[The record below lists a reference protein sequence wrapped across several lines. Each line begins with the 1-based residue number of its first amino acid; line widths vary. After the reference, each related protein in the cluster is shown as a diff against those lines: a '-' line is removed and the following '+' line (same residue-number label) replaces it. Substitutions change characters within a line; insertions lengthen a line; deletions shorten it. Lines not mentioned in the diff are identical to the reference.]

1 MRKTWVLDTETMGSG
16 AQLVRLETV
25 LLKPASKPRR
35 PVARPKPKPRP
46 VDSVEPT
53 QPPRFKVVDALTRQ
67 ALAEGASTRAT
78 VDLLEEIR
86 SPVDVSIYAFEP
98 KTEAWRP
105 LRHREKMLLW
115 GFRGR
120 DPSADGP
127 HG

>member
-1 MRKTWVLDTETMGSG
+1 MRKTWVLDTETKGTG
-16 AQLVRLETV
+16 AQMMPLEKV
-25 LLKPASKPRR
+25 LQKPASKPRR

-46 VDSVEPT
+46 VDSVEPRE
-53 QPPRFKVVDALTRQ
+53 PSRFKVVDALSRRV
-67 ALAEGASTRAT
+67 LAEGASTRAT

-98 KTEAWRP
+98 NTEAWRP
-105 LRHREKMLLW
+105 LTHREKMLLW

-120 DPSADGP
+120 ERSADGP